1 MFFSEGC
8 KKLHTD
14 TCHNA
19 TGLLADAL
27 TRATANVT
35 CAAKRIGRVLGKSE
49 RTGHNVLSGAHE
61 IKAGDLIKLMRE
73 YDEVWDVVQEMAGR
87 GDGLTEKQRRALAAL
102 GPLLEGK

>member
-1 MFFSEGC
+1 MFFNEGC

-14 TCHNA
+14 VCHNTA
-19 TGLLADAL
+19 GLLADAL

-61 IKAGDLIKLMRE
+61 IKAGDLIRLMRE
-73 YDEVWDVVQEMAGR
+73 YDEVWDVVREMAGR
-87 GDGLTEKQRRALAAL
+87 NGDGLTEKQRKALDAL
-102 GPLLEGK
+102 RPLLEG